1 MPNGQE
7 YSLEEA
13 LSVRREVLSYG
24 DTTQQSADETV
35 RKAAKVAN
43 KVLNIAGTINLLQ
56 ELQAVDRAV
65 PISSVLDSAQ
75 LLSLRKRV
83 NAKGHQVAS
92 AGAGQMAYTLHF
104 MVDADEKPAA
114 LFKTMDSEEMREV
127 CGRGHPHKCRLTRH
141 TDHGRHR
148 NHFRPMP
155 GLPKRPAAVSST
167 ERGDT

>member
-13 LSVRREVLSYG
+13 LS
-24 DTTQQSADETV
+24 QSADETV

-114 LFKTMDSEEMREV
+114 LFKTMDSEEMREIMDDIEITFV
-127 CGRGHPHKCRLTRH
+127 QCRAFRKDPRL
-141 TDHGRHR
+141 
-148 NHFRPMP
+148 FRPP
-155 GLPKRPAAVSST
+155 NGVTP
-167 ERGDT
+167 ERMG